1 MTRAAGVRTE
11 RHLSPSLRFTPL
23 LVAMCGRFCLTTDL
37 DQLLPRLGG
46 RLPAELERHYAPRP
60 LIQPGQPVLALCQE
74 HGLIASALMLWGLLP
89 EWAKDPLNAP
99 RPFNA
104 RSETVAEKASFRG
117 AWRHRRCLLP
127 ADGFLEKGW
136 LIRRLDRQ
144 PFWLA
149 GIWDRWI
156 GPDGSELESCCVL
169 TTSPNALVKPLHQR
183 MPVLLP
189 DGLEQAWLAPAD
201 GAGLRALEPLLT
213 GWDPSG
219 WEALPPQRSRE
230 QLSLFA

>member
-1 MTRAAGVRTE
+1 
-11 RHLSPSLRFTPL
+11 
-23 LVAMCGRFCLTTDL
+23 MCGRFCLTTAL

-46 RLPAELERHYAPRP
+46 RLPAELERHYAPRT
-60 LIQPGQPVLALCQE
+60 LIQPSEPVLALRQE

-89 EWAKDPLNAP
+89 EWARDPLSAP

-149 GIWDRWI
+149 GLWDRWI

-169 TTSPNALVKPLHQR
+169 TTSPNALVQPLHQR

-189 DGLEQAWLAPAD
+189 DGLEQAWLAPAG
-201 GAGLRALEPLLT
+201 GAGLRALQPLLT

-219 WEALPPQRSRE
+219 WEAVPPPRCRE
-230 QLSLFA
+230 QLSLFG